1 MLANS
6 VLRSALSWRS
16 ALILARPVLAAYL
29 PALSHGLH
37 VFARPGSSMEWS
49 DVTIGKRASGALL
62 KGAVMAGLQ
71 LDVPPSRVRLH
82 REVDGGAP
90 VRLDSLK
97 NLAEQGVGEGSRV
110 IAEVMRE

>member
-6 VLRSALSWRS
+6 ALRSAFV
-16 ALILARPVLAAYL
+16 LARPVLAAYL
-29 PALSHGLH
+29 PALSLGLH
-37 VFARPGSSMEWS
+37 VFARSSTCTEWS

-62 KGAVMAGLQ
+62 KNAVMAGLQ

-82 REVDGGAP
+82 REVDGGAL
-90 VRLDSLK
+90 VRLDGLK
-97 NLAEQGVGEGSRV
+97 KLAEQGVGEGSRV